1 MGSKSKD
8 YNYNNDT
15 EQLEMKEGM
24 FVLWKNGNI
33 RKNSNKEE
41 YWISQIQSFNQK
53 LSSNT

>member
-15 EQLEMKEGM
+15 EQMEMKEGM

-53 LSSNT
+53 LGSNT

>member
-15 EQLEMKEGM
+15 EQMEMKEGM